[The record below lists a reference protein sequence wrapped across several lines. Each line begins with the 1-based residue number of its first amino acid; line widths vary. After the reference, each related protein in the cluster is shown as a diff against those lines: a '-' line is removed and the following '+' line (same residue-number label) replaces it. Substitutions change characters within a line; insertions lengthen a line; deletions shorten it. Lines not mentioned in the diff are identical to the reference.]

1 MFIGISVGPYKEW
14 IKGIC
19 VDRGREN
26 STSAETPP
34 LFSVNGIKKSYSICA
49 TFRCGYTEYI

>member
-1 MFIGISVGPYKEW
+1 MFIGISVGPFKEW

-19 VDRGREN
+19 VDRGRGN

-34 LFSVNGIKKSYSICA
+34 LFSMNGIKKILQYLCYFSVWVY
-49 TFRCGYTEYI
+49 